1 MGLSTPISEK
11 SSIGF
16 DLVSSKANGD
26 IATRTAADE
35 DPFPTLKTHLRN
47 AKLHYDRQINDRWGY
62 KVYAEF
68 EKYRSSNW
76 AVDGLGVDGI
86 NSVLSMGEYSPALNN
101 VWYIRVQASYT
112 F

>member
-1 MGLSTPISEK
+1 MGLSAPISEK

-16 DLVSSKANGD
+16 DYVSSKANGD

-35 DPFPTLKTHLRN
+35 DPFPTLKTNLRN
-47 AKLHYDRQINDRWGY
+47 AKLHYDRQINDRLGY

-76 AVDGLGVDGI
+76 AIDGLGVDGI
-86 NSVLSMGEYSPALNN
+86 NSVLSMGEQSPALNN
-101 VWYIRVQASYT
+101 VWYLRIQASYK